1 MKNAGDTSRGK
12 VSVCLVEHN
21 PLATAHL
28 CRLLATDP
36 TLCLFSPD
44 QVFEAS
50 AGIFDPAPVFILDT
64 AALPIALS
72 KFLRAL
78 RLHFPAAPTLVLDHS
93 QPAEELCRLLF
104 LGIQGFLA
112 YDDVDEQLLPAI
124 HALADGRLWVAPA
137 VREEFARFSAQ
148 LSRARALKG
157 APLTRREKHILD
169 LVQRRLSNKEI
180 ASILSISE
188 STVKFHLGNIFL
200 KLGVRDRQAIQET
213 ADSHPQHELHP
224 QKTR

>member
-1 MKNAGDTSRGK
+1 
-12 VSVCLVEHN
+12 LVEQN
-21 PLATAHL
+21 PLAAAHL
-28 CRLLATDP
+28 RRLLATDP
-36 TLCLFSPD
+36 TLRLFSPE

-50 AGIFDPAPVFILDT
+50 PGAFDPAPAFILDT

-78 RLHFPAAPTLVLDHS
+78 RLRFPTAPTLVLDHP
-93 QPAEELCRLLF
+93 QPGEELCRLLL

-112 YDDVDEQLLPAI
+112 YRDVDEQLLPAI
-124 HALADGRLWVAPA
+124 HAVADGRLWVAPS
-137 VREEFARFSAQ
+137 VLEEFARFSAQ

-157 APLTRREKHILD
+157 APLTRRERHILD

-180 ASILSISE
+180 SSILDISE

-213 ADSHPQHELHP
+213 ADIRSPHTLHP
-224 QKTR
+224 QKAK